1 MARIRVVSS
10 ENEKVIEISDS
21 YKKLH
26 EAEQLL
32 IERVQLLRRR
42 DLSDAEV
49 VRLEVM
55 LNMKE
60 LGWAKRWGI
69 LN

>member
-1 MARIRVVSS
+1 MARIRIVSS
-10 ENEKVIEISDS
+10 NNEKVIEISDS

-42 DLSDAEV
+42 DLPDAEV

>member
-10 ENEKVIEISDS
+10 NNEKVIEISDS

-32 IERVQLLRRR
+32 IERGQLLRRR
-42 DLSDAEV
+42 DLPDAEV

>member
-42 DLSDAEV
+42 DLPDAEV